1 MTREMR
7 RHIASVVPATLYLL
21 VLFVAPIGLI
31 LSLSLTGGA
40 TPAASYARIFEAPV
54 YLHVLANTF
63 RIGVGVTLGCLVLG
77 YPLAYLVSTLPP
89 RRATLILG
97 MVALPWFTSLLVRSF
112 AWMVLLGQAGI
123 VNRALLAAGVID
135 LPLPLLYSE
144 FGVHIGMIH
153 ILLPYMV
160 LTLYSVMRG
169 IDRGL
174 LRAAEASGASPLRA
188 FCYVYLPLSLP
199 GIMGGSLLVFIMA
212 IGFYV
217 TPALL
222 GGPRQ
227 MMIAQIITSE
237 MVESLNWEFGAALAA
252 LLLGIS
258 IAGLALFNRFFGLD
272 RLIGIAR

>member
-1 MTREMR
+1 
-7 RHIASVVPATLYLL
+7 
-21 VLFVAPIGLI
+21 
-31 LSLSLTGGA
+31 
-40 TPAASYARIFEAPV
+40 
-54 YLHVLANTF
+54 
-63 RIGVGVTLGCLVLG
+63 VTLGCLVLG